1 MFTCSQ
7 ARQARTR
14 PGLATEDLHSSP
26 ETVRRI
32 IEELDLRYEK
42 IPEEYKD
49 QNSCDNIR
57 FTSSSVSSSGYSSR
71 SSVCR
76 DGSDSQKA
84 IASMIQMMVSPD
96 SVDDEDKPEEMKIN
110 EALAIFAGKSP
121 RKTRRRGSW
130 QGRRQSLRDLKLIEE
145 LPKTK
150 RQTKSLHVIIGS
162 LLIHIMRK

>member
-1 MFTCSQ
+1 MGSLVLLVMEEYFVVYLVFILSLVLSIFVFTCSQ

-14 PGLATEDLHSSP
+14 PGQGLATEDLHSSP

-32 IEELDLRYEK
+32 IEELDLRYER

-76 DGSDSQKA
+76 DRSDS
-84 IASMIQMMVSPD
+84 
-96 SVDDEDKPEEMKIN
+96 
-110 EALAIFAGKSP
+110 
-121 RKTRRRGSW
+121 
-130 QGRRQSLRDLKLIEE
+130 
-145 LPKTK
+145 
-150 RQTKSLHVIIGS
+150 
-162 LLIHIMRK
+162 